1 MFIVILIFSS
11 KIVSFHFLLMP
22 TSGILFDYLN
32 SVGLVLRC
40 SSWLNLSNIFILISL
55 HCCHS
60 LWILILKI
68 FIVLL
73 WMIQDVLFN
82 IVHTCCNCLL
92 VVRKAKSN
100 LKFKLKLTFW
110 VFHIYCTLLKGFLCN
125 NNFFIF
131 SLMLNSNV
139 SLCFTI
145 FVMDY
150 FLTKIHR
157 LFITFTL
164 YDLLIRLS
172 TLKLFNQR

>member
-1 MFIVILIFSS
+1 MFIVILIFST
-11 KIVSFHFLLMP
+11 KIVSFYFLLMP
-22 TSGILFDYLN
+22 TFGILFDYLN

-60 LWILILKI
+60 LWILILTI
-68 FIVLL
+68 FIILL

-125 NNFFIF
+125 NNFFYFQLDVKQQCFIMF
-131 SLMLNSNV
+131 YHFCDGLLSN
-139 SLCFTI
+139 
-145 FVMDY
+145 
-150 FLTKIHR
+150 
-157 LFITFTL
+157 
-164 YDLLIRLS
+164 
-172 TLKLFNQR
+172 